1 MSSGRGQPQNTGRN
15 AGASCGLAL
24 GVGSDAARGPTGLP
38 VSFARP
44 TFDTL
49 SGPGFTFMDMTLVF
63 LLAAGL
69 SGGFVNG
76 LAGFGTAL
84 FSLGWLLQV
93 MPPQEAVAIA
103 LVCSLATGVPGVWQV
118 RRSIDWRRLALFTIP
133 ALAGIPLGL
142 VLLGLIDKR
151 ILSVLVGGMLLVY
164 GGYFAFRRT
173 LPAIEGR
180 WTLVEAGIGFVGGVL
195 GAMAGLSGAL
205 PSMWLALR
213 PWPKA
218 VQRGIMQPFSMI
230 ILMVATL
237 LLAFDGIF
245 TPVVIRNL
253 LLSLPASLVGAVV
266 GLWLFRRMPDSL
278 YPRVLIGLM
287 LVSGGALLIRTIL
300 SAAG

>member
-1 MSSGRGQPQNTGRN
+1 
-15 AGASCGLAL
+15 
-24 GVGSDAARGPTGLP
+24 
-38 VSFARP
+38 
-44 TFDTL
+44 
-49 SGPGFTFMDMTLVF
+49 MDLTLVF
-63 LLAAGL
+63 LLAAGF

-93 MPPQEAVAIA
+93 MSPQDAVAIA

-118 RRSIDWRRLALFTIP
+118 RRSIDARRLALFTLP
-133 ALAGIPLGL
+133 ALAGIPLGM

-151 ILSVLVGGMLLVY
+151 ILSFLVGGMLLLY
-164 GGYFAFRRT
+164 GGYFACRRT

-180 WTLVEAGIGFVGGVL
+180 WMLVEAGIGFVGGVL

-218 VQRGIMQPFSMI
+218 VPAV
-230 ILMVATL
+230 L
-237 LLAFDGIF
+237 
-245 TPVVIRNL
+245 RNL
-253 LLSLPASLVGAVV
+253 FLTLPTSLVGAVI

-287 LVSGGALLIRTIL
+287 LVSGAALLLRTLL
-300 SAAG
+300 SGAS

>member
-1 MSSGRGQPQNTGRN
+1 
-15 AGASCGLAL
+15 
-24 GVGSDAARGPTGLP
+24 
-38 VSFARP
+38 
-44 TFDTL
+44 
-49 SGPGFTFMDMTLVF
+49 MDMLLVF

-93 MPPQEAVAIA
+93 MPPQQAVAIA
-103 LVCSLATGVPGVWQV
+103 LICSLVTGVPGVWQV
-118 RRSIDWRRLALFTIP
+118 RHSIDRRRLALFILP
-133 ALAGIPLGL
+133 AFAGIPIGT
-142 VLLGLIDKR
+142 VLLGLIDTQL
-151 ILSVLVGGMLLVY
+151 LSLLVGGMLLLY

-173 LPAIEGR
+173 LPAIEGN

-218 VQRGIMQPFSMI
+218 VQRGIMQPFSMV
-230 ILMVATL
+230 ILLVATV
-237 LLAFDGIF
+237 LLALEGVF
-245 TPVVIRNL
+245 TPEVLYNL
-253 LLSLPASLVGAVV
+253 GFVLPASMFGAII
-266 GLWLFRRMPDSL
+266 GLMLFRRMPDAL

-287 LVSGGALLIRTIL
+287 LISGGTLLARTL
-300 SAAG
+300 LVGEA

>member
-1 MSSGRGQPQNTGRN
+1 
-15 AGASCGLAL
+15 
-24 GVGSDAARGPTGLP
+24 
-38 VSFARP
+38 
-44 TFDTL
+44 
-49 SGPGFTFMDMTLVF
+49 MDMLLVF

-93 MPPQEAVAIA
+93 MPPQQAVAIA
-103 LVCSLATGVPGVWQV
+103 LVCSLVTGVPGVWQV
-118 RRSIDWRRLALFTIP
+118 RHSIDRHRLVLFILP
-133 ALAGIPLGL
+133 AFAGIPIGTL
-142 VLLGLIDKR
+142 LLGLIDTR
-151 ILSVLVGGMLLVY
+151 LLSLLVGGMLLLY

-173 LPAIEGR
+173 LPAIEGN

-218 VQRGIMQPFSMI
+218 VQRGIMQPFSMV
-230 ILMVATL
+230 ILLVATV
-237 LLAFDGIF
+237 LLALEGVF
-245 TPVVIRNL
+245 TPQVLHNL
-253 LLSLPASLVGAVV
+253 ALVLPASMFGAVI
-266 GLWLFRRMPDSL
+266 GLMLFRRMPDAL

-287 LVSGGALLIRTIL
+287 LISGGTLLARTL
-300 SAAG
+300 LAGGA

>member
-1 MSSGRGQPQNTGRN
+1 
-15 AGASCGLAL
+15 
-24 GVGSDAARGPTGLP
+24 
-38 VSFARP
+38 
-44 TFDTL
+44 
-49 SGPGFTFMDMTLVF
+49 MDMLLVF

-93 MPPQEAVAIA
+93 MPPQQAVAIA
-103 LVCSLATGVPGVWQV
+103 LICSLVTGVPGVWQV
-118 RRSIDWRRLALFTIP
+118 RHSIDRRRLALFILP
-133 ALAGIPLGL
+133 AFAGMPIGT
-142 VLLGLIDKR
+142 VLLGLIDTQL
-151 ILSVLVGGMLLVY
+151 LSLLVGGMLLLY

-173 LPAIEGR
+173 LPAIEGN

-218 VQRGIMQPFSMI
+218 VQRGIMQPFSMV
-230 ILMVATL
+230 ILLVATV
-237 LLAFDGIF
+237 LLALEGVF
-245 TPVVIRNL
+245 TPDVLYNL
-253 LLSLPASLVGAVV
+253 GFVLPASMFGAII
-266 GLWLFRRMPDSL
+266 GLMLFRRMPDAL

-287 LVSGGALLIRTIL
+287 LISGGTLLARTL
-300 SAAG
+300 LAGEA

>member
-1 MSSGRGQPQNTGRN
+1 
-15 AGASCGLAL
+15 
-24 GVGSDAARGPTGLP
+24 
-38 VSFARP
+38 
-44 TFDTL
+44 
-49 SGPGFTFMDMTLVF
+49 MDMLLVF

-93 MPPQEAVAIA
+93 MPPQQAVAIA
-103 LVCSLATGVPGVWQV
+103 LICSLVTGVPGVWQV
-118 RRSIDWRRLALFTIP
+118 RHSIDRRRLALFILP
-133 ALAGIPLGL
+133 AFAGLPIGT
-142 VLLGLIDKR
+142 VLLGLIDTQL
-151 ILSVLVGGMLLVY
+151 LSLLVGGMLLLY

-173 LPAIEGR
+173 LPAIEGN

-218 VQRGIMQPFSMI
+218 VQRGIMQPFSMV
-230 ILMVATL
+230 ILLVATV
-237 LLAFDGIF
+237 LLALEGVF
-245 TPVVIRNL
+245 TPDVLYNL
-253 LLSLPASLVGAVV
+253 GFVLPASMFGAII
-266 GLWLFRRMPDSL
+266 GLMLFRRMPDAL

-287 LVSGGALLIRTIL
+287 LISGGTLLARTL
-300 SAAG
+300 LVGEA

>member
-1 MSSGRGQPQNTGRN
+1 
-15 AGASCGLAL
+15 
-24 GVGSDAARGPTGLP
+24 
-38 VSFARP
+38 
-44 TFDTL
+44 
-49 SGPGFTFMDMTLVF
+49 MDMLLVF

-93 MPPQEAVAIA
+93 MPPQQAVAIA
-103 LVCSLATGVPGVWQV
+103 LVCSLVTGVPGVWQV
-118 RRSIDWRRLALFTIP
+118 RHSIDRRRLALFILP
-133 ALAGIPLGL
+133 AFAGIPIGT
-142 VLLGLIDKR
+142 VLLGLIDTR
-151 ILSVLVGGMLLVY
+151 LLSLLVGGMLLLY

-173 LPAIEGR
+173 LPAIEGN

-218 VQRGIMQPFSMI
+218 VQRGIMQPFSMV
-230 ILMVATL
+230 ILLVATV
-237 LLAFDGIF
+237 LLALEGVF
-245 TPVVIRNL
+245 TPQVLYNL
-253 LLSLPASLVGAVV
+253 ALVLPASMLGAVI
-266 GLWLFRRMPDSL
+266 GLILFRRMPDVL

-287 LVSGGALLIRTIL
+287 LISGGTLLARTL
-300 SAAG
+300 LAGGA

>member
-1 MSSGRGQPQNTGRN
+1 
-15 AGASCGLAL
+15 
-24 GVGSDAARGPTGLP
+24 
-38 VSFARP
+38 
-44 TFDTL
+44 
-49 SGPGFTFMDMTLVF
+49 MDMLLVF

-93 MPPQEAVAIA
+93 MPPQQAVAIA
-103 LVCSLATGVPGVWQV
+103 LVCSLVTGVPGVWQV
-118 RRSIDWRRLALFTIP
+118 RHSIDRRRLALFILP
-133 ALAGIPLGL
+133 AFAGIPIGT
-142 VLLGLIDKR
+142 VLLSLIDTR
-151 ILSVLVGGMLLVY
+151 LLSLIVGGMLLLY

-173 LPAIEGR
+173 LPAIEGN

-218 VQRGIMQPFSMI
+218 VQRGIMQPFSMV
-230 ILMVATL
+230 ILLVATV
-237 LLAFDGIF
+237 LLALEGVF
-245 TPVVIRNL
+245 TSQVLYNL
-253 LLSLPASLVGAVV
+253 ALVLPASMFGAVI
-266 GLWLFRRMPDSL
+266 GLMLFRRMPDAL

-287 LVSGGALLIRTIL
+287 LISGGTLLARTL
-300 SAAG
+300 LAGGA

>member
-1 MSSGRGQPQNTGRN
+1 
-15 AGASCGLAL
+15 
-24 GVGSDAARGPTGLP
+24 
-38 VSFARP
+38 
-44 TFDTL
+44 
-49 SGPGFTFMDMTLVF
+49 MDMNLVF

-118 RRSIDWRRLALFTIP
+118 RRSIDRRRLALFTIP

-142 VLLGLIDKR
+142 ILLGLIDKR
-151 ILSVLVGGMLLVY
+151 ILSALVGGMLLLY
-164 GGYFAFRRT
+164 GGYFVLRRT

-245 TPVVIRNL
+245 SPVVIRNL
-253 LLSLPASLVGAVV
+253 LLTLPTSLVGAVV

-287 LVSGGALLIRTIL
+287 LVSGGALLLRTIL
-300 SAAG
+300 SGAG

>member
-1 MSSGRGQPQNTGRN
+1 
-15 AGASCGLAL
+15 
-24 GVGSDAARGPTGLP
+24 
-38 VSFARP
+38 
-44 TFDTL
+44 
-49 SGPGFTFMDMTLVF
+49 MDMLLVF

-93 MPPQEAVAIA
+93 MPPQQAVAIA
-103 LVCSLATGVPGVWQV
+103 LVCSLVTGVPGVWQV
-118 RRSIDWRRLALFTIP
+118 RHSIDRRRLALFILP
-133 ALAGIPLGL
+133 AFAGIPIGT
-142 VLLGLIDKR
+142 VLLGLVDTR
-151 ILSVLVGGMLLVY
+151 LLSLLVGGMLLLY

-173 LPAIEGR
+173 LPAIEGN

-218 VQRGIMQPFSMI
+218 VQRGIMQPFSMV
-230 ILMVATL
+230 ILLVATV
-237 LLAFDGIF
+237 LLALKGVF
-245 TPVVIRNL
+245 TPQVLYNL
-253 LLSLPASLVGAVV
+253 SLVLPASMFGAVI
-266 GLWLFRRMPDSL
+266 GLMLFRRMADAL

-287 LVSGGALLIRTIL
+287 LISGGTLLASTML
-300 SAAG
+300 AGGA

>member
-1 MSSGRGQPQNTGRN
+1 
-15 AGASCGLAL
+15 
-24 GVGSDAARGPTGLP
+24 
-38 VSFARP
+38 
-44 TFDTL
+44 
-49 SGPGFTFMDMTLVF
+49 MDMLLVF

-93 MPPQEAVAIA
+93 MPPQQAVAIA
-103 LVCSLATGVPGVWQV
+103 LVCSLVTGVPGVWQV
-118 RRSIDWRRLALFTIP
+118 RHSIDRRRLALFILP
-133 ALAGIPLGL
+133 AFAGIPIGT
-142 VLLGLIDKR
+142 VLLGLIDTR
-151 ILSVLVGGMLLVY
+151 LLSLLVGGMLLLY

-173 LPAIEGR
+173 LPAIEGN

-218 VQRGIMQPFSMI
+218 VQRGIMQPFSMV
-230 ILMVATL
+230 ILLVATV
-237 LLAFDGIF
+237 LLALEGVF
-245 TPVVIRNL
+245 TPQVLYNL
-253 LLSLPASLVGAVV
+253 ALVLPASMFGAVI
-266 GLWLFRRMPDSL
+266 GLMLFRRMPDAL

-287 LVSGGALLIRTIL
+287 LISGGTLLARTL
-300 SAAG
+300 LAGEA

>member
-1 MSSGRGQPQNTGRN
+1 
-15 AGASCGLAL
+15 
-24 GVGSDAARGPTGLP
+24 
-38 VSFARP
+38 
-44 TFDTL
+44 
-49 SGPGFTFMDMTLVF
+49 MDMLLVF

-93 MPPQEAVAIA
+93 MPPQQAVAIA
-103 LVCSLATGVPGVWQV
+103 LICSLVTGVPGVWQV
-118 RRSIDWRRLALFTIP
+118 RHSIDRRRLALFILP
-133 ALAGIPLGL
+133 AFAGIPIGT
-142 VLLGLIDKR
+142 VLLGLIDTQL
-151 ILSVLVGGMLLVY
+151 LSLLVGGMLLLY

-173 LPAIEGR
+173 LPAIEGN

-218 VQRGIMQPFSMI
+218 VQRGIMQPFSMV
-230 ILMVATL
+230 ILLVATV
-237 LLAFDGIF
+237 LLALEGVF
-245 TPVVIRNL
+245 TPDVLYNL
-253 LLSLPASLVGAVV
+253 RFVLPASMFGAII
-266 GLWLFRRMPDSL
+266 GLMLFRRMPDAL

-287 LVSGGALLIRTIL
+287 LISGGTLLARTLLIGE
-300 SAAG
+300 A

>member
-1 MSSGRGQPQNTGRN
+1 
-15 AGASCGLAL
+15 
-24 GVGSDAARGPTGLP
+24 
-38 VSFARP
+38 
-44 TFDTL
+44 
-49 SGPGFTFMDMTLVF
+49 MDMLLVF

-93 MPPQEAVAIA
+93 MPPQQAVAIA
-103 LVCSLATGVPGVWQV
+103 LICSLVTGVPGVWQV
-118 RRSIDWRRLALFTIP
+118 RHSIDRRRLALFILP
-133 ALAGIPLGL
+133 AFAGIPIGT
-142 VLLGLIDKR
+142 VLLGLIDTQL
-151 ILSVLVGGMLLVY
+151 LSLLVGGMLLLY

-173 LPAIEGR
+173 LPAIEGN

-218 VQRGIMQPFSMI
+218 VQRGIMQPFSMV
-230 ILMVATL
+230 ILLVATV
-237 LLAFDGIF
+237 LLALEGVF
-245 TPVVIRNL
+245 TPDVLYNL
-253 LLSLPASLVGAVV
+253 GFVLPASMFGAII
-266 GLWLFRRMPDSL
+266 GLMLFRRMPDVL

-287 LVSGGALLIRTIL
+287 LISGGTLLARTL
-300 SAAG
+300 LAGEA

>member
-1 MSSGRGQPQNTGRN
+1 
-15 AGASCGLAL
+15 
-24 GVGSDAARGPTGLP
+24 
-38 VSFARP
+38 
-44 TFDTL
+44 
-49 SGPGFTFMDMTLVF
+49 MDMLLVF

-93 MPPQEAVAIA
+93 MPPQQAVAIA
-103 LVCSLATGVPGVWQV
+103 LVCSLVTGVPGVWQV
-118 RRSIDWRRLALFTIP
+118 RHSIDRRRLALFILP
-133 ALAGIPLGL
+133 AFAGIPIGTGL
-142 VLLGLIDKR
+142 PGLIDTR
-151 ILSVLVGGMLLVY
+151 LLSLLVGGMLLLY

-173 LPAIEGR
+173 LPAIEGN

-218 VQRGIMQPFSMI
+218 VQRGIMQPFSMV
-230 ILMVATL
+230 ILLVAT
-237 LLAFDGIF
+237 
-245 TPVVIRNL
+245 V
-253 LLSLPASLVGAVV
+253 LLSLEGVFTSELLYNLALVLPASMFGAVI
-266 GLWLFRRMPDSL
+266 GLMLFRRMPDAL

-287 LVSGGALLIRTIL
+287 LISGGTLLARTL
-300 SAAG
+300 LAGGA

>member
-1 MSSGRGQPQNTGRN
+1 
-15 AGASCGLAL
+15 
-24 GVGSDAARGPTGLP
+24 
-38 VSFARP
+38 
-44 TFDTL
+44 
-49 SGPGFTFMDMTLVF
+49 MDLTLVF
-63 LLAAGL
+63 LLAAGF

-93 MPPQEAVAIA
+93 TPPREAVAIA

-118 RRSIDWRRLALFTIP
+118 RRSIDGRRLALFTIP
-133 ALAGIPLGL
+133 ALAGIPLGM
-142 VLLGLIDKR
+142 VLLGLIDKQ
-151 ILSVLVGGMLLVY
+151 ILSYLVGGMLLLY

-180 WTLVEAGIGFVGGVL
+180 WTLVEAGIGFIGGVL

-218 VQRGIMQPFSMI
+218 VQRGVMQPFSMI
-230 ILMVATL
+230 ILLVATL

-245 TPVVIRNL
+245 TPTVLRNL
-253 LLSLPASLVGAVV
+253 FLTLPTSLVGAII
-266 GLWLFRRMPDSL
+266 GLWLFRRMPDGL

-287 LVSGGALLIRTIL
+287 LVSGGTLVLRTL
-300 SAAG
+300 FAAAG

>member
-1 MSSGRGQPQNTGRN
+1 
-15 AGASCGLAL
+15 
-24 GVGSDAARGPTGLP
+24 
-38 VSFARP
+38 
-44 TFDTL
+44 
-49 SGPGFTFMDMTLVF
+49 MDMLLVF

-93 MPPQEAVAIA
+93 MPPQQAVAIA
-103 LVCSLATGVPGVWQV
+103 LVCSLVTGVPGDRQV
-118 RRSIDWRRLALFTIP
+118 RHSIDRRRLALFILP
-133 ALAGIPLGL
+133 AFAGIPIGT
-142 VLLGLIDKR
+142 VLLGLIATR
-151 ILSVLVGGMLLVY
+151 LLSLLVGGMLLLY

-173 LPAIEGR
+173 LPAIEGN

-218 VQRGIMQPFSMI
+218 VQRGIMQPFSMV
-230 ILMVATL
+230 ILLVATV
-237 LLAFDGIF
+237 LLALQGVV
-245 TPVVIRNL
+245 TPQVLYNL
-253 LLSLPASLVGAVV
+253 SLVLPASMFGAVI
-266 GLWLFRRMPDSL
+266 GLMLFRRMADAL

-287 LVSGGALLIRTIL
+287 LISGGTLLARTL
-300 SAAG
+300 LAGGA

>member
-1 MSSGRGQPQNTGRN
+1 
-15 AGASCGLAL
+15 
-24 GVGSDAARGPTGLP
+24 
-38 VSFARP
+38 
-44 TFDTL
+44 
-49 SGPGFTFMDMTLVF
+49 MDMLLVF

-93 MPPQEAVAIA
+93 MPPQQAVAIA
-103 LVCSLATGVPGVWQV
+103 LSAALSPVCRVSGRCATASTGAGWLCSSYRHLPAFRSGRCFLAWSTRGCC
-118 RRSIDWRRLALFTIP
+118 RFSSAACCCFI
-133 ALAGIPLGL
+133 
-142 VLLGLIDKR
+142 
-151 ILSVLVGGMLLVY
+151 

-173 LPAIEGR
+173 LPAIEGN

-218 VQRGIMQPFSMI
+218 VQRGIMQPFSMV
-230 ILMVATL
+230 ILLVATV
-237 LLAFDGIF
+237 LLALEGVF
-245 TPVVIRNL
+245 TPQVLYNL
-253 LLSLPASLVGAVV
+253 ALVLPASMFGAVI
-266 GLWLFRRMPDSL
+266 GLMLFRRMPDAL

-287 LVSGGALLIRTIL
+287 LISGGTLLARTL
-300 SAAG
+300 LAGGA

>member
-1 MSSGRGQPQNTGRN
+1 
-15 AGASCGLAL
+15 
-24 GVGSDAARGPTGLP
+24 
-38 VSFARP
+38 
-44 TFDTL
+44 
-49 SGPGFTFMDMTLVF
+49 MDMLLVF

-93 MPPQEAVAIA
+93 MPPQQAVAIA
-103 LVCSLATGVPGVWQV
+103 LICSLVTGVPGVWQV
-118 RRSIDWRRLALFTIP
+118 RHSIDRRRLALFILP
-133 ALAGIPLGL
+133 AFAGIPIGT
-142 VLLGLIDKR
+142 VLLGLIDTQL
-151 ILSVLVGGMLLVY
+151 LSLLVGGMLLLY

-173 LPAIEGR
+173 LPAIEGN

-218 VQRGIMQPFSMI
+218 VQRGIMQPFSMV
-230 ILMVATL
+230 ILLVATV
-237 LLAFDGIF
+237 LLALEGVF
-245 TPVVIRNL
+245 TPDVLYNL
-253 LLSLPASLVGAVV
+253 GFVLPASMFGAII
-266 GLWLFRRMPDSL
+266 GLMLFRRMPGAL

-287 LVSGGALLIRTIL
+287 LISGGTLLARTLLIGE
-300 SAAG
+300 A

>member
-1 MSSGRGQPQNTGRN
+1 
-15 AGASCGLAL
+15 
-24 GVGSDAARGPTGLP
+24 
-38 VSFARP
+38 
-44 TFDTL
+44 
-49 SGPGFTFMDMTLVF
+49 MDMLLVF

-93 MPPQEAVAIA
+93 MPPQQAVAIA
-103 LVCSLATGVPGVWQV
+103 LICSLVTGVPGVWQV
-118 RRSIDWRRLALFTIP
+118 RHSIDRRRLALFILP
-133 ALAGIPLGL
+133 AFAGIPIGT
-142 VLLGLIDKR
+142 VLLGLIDTQL
-151 ILSVLVGGMLLVY
+151 LSFLVGGMLLLY

-173 LPAIEGR
+173 LPAIEGN

-218 VQRGIMQPFSMI
+218 VQRGIMQPFSMV
-230 ILMVATL
+230 ILLVATV
-237 LLAFDGIF
+237 LLALEGVF
-245 TPVVIRNL
+245 TPDVLYNL
-253 LLSLPASLVGAVV
+253 GFVLPASMFGAII
-266 GLWLFRRMPDSL
+266 GLMLFRRMPDAL

-287 LVSGGALLIRTIL
+287 LISGGTLLARTL
-300 SAAG
+300 LVGEA

>member
-1 MSSGRGQPQNTGRN
+1 
-15 AGASCGLAL
+15 
-24 GVGSDAARGPTGLP
+24 
-38 VSFARP
+38 
-44 TFDTL
+44 
-49 SGPGFTFMDMTLVF
+49 MDMLLVF

-93 MPPQEAVAIA
+93 MPPQQAVAIA
-103 LVCSLATGVPGVWQV
+103 LVCSLVTGVPGVWQV
-118 RRSIDWRRLALFTIP
+118 RHSIDRRRLALFILP
-133 ALAGIPLGL
+133 AFAGIPIGSLLLGL
-142 VLLGLIDKR
+142 VDTRLLSL
-151 ILSVLVGGMLLVY
+151 LVGGMLLLY

-173 LPAIEGR
+173 LPAIEGN

-218 VQRGIMQPFSMI
+218 VQRGIMQPFSMV
-230 ILMVATL
+230 ILLVATV
-237 LLAFDGIF
+237 LLALEGVF
-245 TPVVIRNL
+245 TPQVLYNL
-253 LLSLPASLVGAVV
+253 ALVLPASMLGAVI
-266 GLWLFRRMPDSL
+266 GLILFRRMPDVL

-287 LVSGGALLIRTIL
+287 LISGGTLLARTL
-300 SAAG
+300 LAGGA

>member
-1 MSSGRGQPQNTGRN
+1 
-15 AGASCGLAL
+15 
-24 GVGSDAARGPTGLP
+24 
-38 VSFARP
+38 
-44 TFDTL
+44 
-49 SGPGFTFMDMTLVF
+49 MDMLLVF

-93 MPPQEAVAIA
+93 MPPQQAVAIA
-103 LVCSLATGVPGVWQV
+103 LICSLVTGVPGVWQV
-118 RRSIDWRRLALFTIP
+118 RHSIDRRRLALFILP
-133 ALAGIPLGL
+133 AFAGIPIGT
-142 VLLGLIDKR
+142 VLLGLIDTQL
-151 ILSVLVGGMLLVY
+151 LSLLVGGMLLLY

-173 LPAIEGR
+173 LPAIEGN

-218 VQRGIMQPFSMI
+218 VQRGIMQPFSMV
-230 ILMVATL
+230 ILLVATV
-237 LLAFDGIF
+237 LLALEGVF
-245 TPVVIRNL
+245 TPDVLYNL
-253 LLSLPASLVGAVV
+253 GFVLPASMFGAII
-266 GLWLFRRMPDSL
+266 GLMLFRRMPDAL

-287 LVSGGALLIRTIL
+287 LISGGTLLARTL
-300 SAAG
+300 LAGEA

>member
-1 MSSGRGQPQNTGRN
+1 
-15 AGASCGLAL
+15 
-24 GVGSDAARGPTGLP
+24 
-38 VSFARP
+38 
-44 TFDTL
+44 
-49 SGPGFTFMDMTLVF
+49 MDMLLVF

-93 MPPQEAVAIA
+93 MPPQQAVAIA
-103 LVCSLATGVPGVWQV
+103 IVCSLATGVPGVWQV
-118 RRSIDWRRLALFTIP
+118 RHSIDRRRLALFILP
-133 ALAGIPLGL
+133 AFAGIPIGT
-142 VLLGLIDKR
+142 VLLGLIDTR
-151 ILSVLVGGMLLVY
+151 LLSLLVGGMLLLY

-173 LPAIEGR
+173 LPAIEGN

-218 VQRGIMQPFSMI
+218 VQRGIVQPFSMV
-230 ILMVATL
+230 ILLVATV
-237 LLAFDGIF
+237 LLALEGVF
-245 TPVVIRNL
+245 TSDVLYNL
-253 LLSLPASLVGAVV
+253 AYVLPASMFGAVI
-266 GLWLFRRMPDSL
+266 GLMLFRRMPDAL

-287 LVSGGALLIRTIL
+287 LISGGTLLARTL
-300 SAAG
+300 LAGGA

>member
-1 MSSGRGQPQNTGRN
+1 
-15 AGASCGLAL
+15 
-24 GVGSDAARGPTGLP
+24 
-38 VSFARP
+38 
-44 TFDTL
+44 
-49 SGPGFTFMDMTLVF
+49 MDMLLVF

-93 MPPQEAVAIA
+93 MPPQQAVAIA
-103 LVCSLATGVPGVWQV
+103 LICSLVTGVPGVWQV
-118 RRSIDWRRLALFTIP
+118 RHSIDRRRLALFILP
-133 ALAGIPLGL
+133 AFAGIPIGT
-142 VLLGLIDKR
+142 VLLGLIDTQL
-151 ILSVLVGGMLLVY
+151 LSLLVGGMLLLY

-173 LPAIEGR
+173 LPAIEGN

-218 VQRGIMQPFSMI
+218 VQRGIMQPFSMV
-230 ILMVATL
+230 ILLVATV
-237 LLAFDGIF
+237 LLALEGVF
-245 TPVVIRNL
+245 TPDVLYNL
-253 LLSLPASLVGAVV
+253 GFVLPASMFGAII
-266 GLWLFRRMPDSL
+266 GLMLFRRMPDAL

-287 LVSGGALLIRTIL
+287 LISGGTLLARTLLIGE
-300 SAAG
+300 A